1 MKILLTLP
9 AESPLNALKEHLHG
23 GKPITRLEALILYGV
38 SNLTDVISEMRKE
51 GWTIESRSIPFAA
64 AVKRVN
70 EFAVLK
76 PPENLPIREI
86 QLTEYWMNK

>member
-1 MKILLTLP
+1 MKQNRYGI
-9 AESPLNALKEHLHG
+9 ALAVKEHLHG
-23 GKPITRLEALILYGV
+23 GRPITRLEALVLYGI
-38 SNLTDVISEMRKE
+38 SNLTDIISGLRKE
-51 GWTIESRSIPFAA
+51 GWTIESRSVPFAA

>member
-1 MKILLTLP
+1 MKNQRYGI
-9 AESPLNALKEHLHG
+9 AMAVKEHLHSG
-23 GKPITRLEALILYGV
+23 NPITRLEALVLFGV

-51 GWTIESRSIPFAA
+51 GWIIESRPVPFAA

-70 EFAVLK
+70 EYAVLE
-76 PPENLPIREI
+76 PPKNLPVREI

>member
-1 MKILLTLP
+1 MKQHRHGI
-9 AESPLNALKEHLHG
+9 ALAVKEHLHSG
-23 GKPITRLEALILYGV
+23 QPITRLEALVLYGV
-38 SNLTDVISEMRKE
+38 SNLPDVIGGMRKE
-51 GWTIESRSIPFAA
+51 GWTIESRSVPFAA

-86 QLTEYWMNK
+86 QLTQYWMSK